1 MKRQLIP
8 LMALVLSGSAMAQV
22 GIGTKKPANSA
33 QLDIVS
39 PNKGVLLP
47 RIELIAENDR
57 APIIGEM
64 VESLLI
70 YHIGNSVLESGF
82 YYWENNKWKR
92 LQATDSVSDRMNN
105 SFTIGPNPDKNGE
118 ESLIITD
125 TKNHSVYL
133 SIASIANNEEF
144 IKNLVENQEFITQL
158 GDNIEFINQ
167 IINNEEFITNIIN
180 ELNNTYGNVGYDTTT
195 NQFFY
200 YDADGN
206 PVTIDISTLTNTK
219 IQSFVVDQANNV
231 LVITDTDN
239 TRFEVTLDELGA
251 AIANNEVFITELG
264 DNIEFINQITNNEEF
279 INNIINELN
288 NIYGNVGYDT
298 TTNQFF
304 YYDADGNP
312 VTIDI
317 STLTNTKIQSF
328 VVDQANNVLVI
339 TDTDNT
345 RFEVT
350 LDELGAAIAN
360 NEVFITELG
369 DNIEFINQITNN
381 EEFITNII
389 EELNNTYGNVG
400 YDTTT
405 NQFFYYDADG
415 NPVTIDISTL
425 TNTKIQSFVVD
436 QANNVLVITD
446 TDNTRFEVTL
456 DELGAAIANNE
467 VFITELGDNIEFINQ
482 ITNNEEFITNIIE
495 ELNNTYGNVGYDT
508 TTNQF
513 FYYDADGNPVTIDIS
528 TLTNTKIQSFVV
540 DQANNVLVIT
550 DTDNTRF
557 EVTLD
562 ELGAAIANNEVFIT
576 ELGDN
581 IEFINQI
588 TNNEE
593 FITNI
598 IEELNN
604 TYGNVGYD
612 TTTNQFFYYD
622 ADGNPVTI
630 DISTLTNTKIQS
642 FVVDQ
647 ANNVLVITDTDNT
660 RFEVTLDELGAAIA
674 NNEVFITEL
683 GDNIEFINQITNN
696 EEFITNIIEELNNT
710 YGNVGYDTTTNQF
723 FYYDADGNP
732 VTIDIST
739 LTNTKI
745 QSFVVDQANNVLVI
759 TDTDNT
765 RFEVTLDELGAAIA
779 NNEVFITELGDNI
792 EFINQITNNEE
803 FINNIINE
811 LNNTY
816 GNVGY
821 DTTTNQFFYYDADGN
836 PVTIDI
842 STLTNTK
849 IQSFVVDQANNVLV
863 ITDTDNTRFEVTLDE
878 LGAAIANNEVFITE
892 LGDNIEFINQITN
905 NEEFIN
911 NIINEL
917 NNTYGNVGYD
927 TTTNQFFYY
936 DADGNPVTIDISTL
950 TNTKIQSF
958 VVDQAN
964 NVLVITDTDNTRFE
978 VTLDDLGAAIAN
990 NDVFVTNLVENQEFI
1005 TQLVSNEEFITNI
1018 IEELKDTYGN
1028 VGYDTTTNQ
1037 FFYYDADGNPV
1048 TIDIS
1053 TLTNTKIQSFVVDQ
1067 ANNVLVITDTD
1078 NTRFE
1083 VTLDDLGAAIANND
1097 VFVTNLVENQE
1108 FITQLVSNEEFITNI
1123 IEELKDTYGNVGY
1136 DTTTNQ
1142 FFYYDADGN
1151 PVTID
1156 ISTLT
1161 NTKIQSFVVDQANNV
1176 LVITDTDNTRFEVT
1190 LDDLGAAIANND
1202 VFVTNLVE
1210 NQEFITQLVS
1220 NEEFITNIIEELK
1233 DTYG

>member
-990 NDVFVTNLVENQEFI
+990 NDVFVTNLVEN
-1005 TQLVSNEEFITNI
+1005 
-1018 IEELKDTYGN
+1018 
-1028 VGYDTTTNQ
+1028 
-1037 FFYYDADGNPV
+1037 
-1048 TIDIS
+1048 
-1053 TLTNTKIQSFVVDQ
+1053 
-1067 ANNVLVITDTD
+1067 
-1078 NTRFE
+1078 
-1083 VTLDDLGAAIANND
+1083 
-1097 VFVTNLVENQE
+1097 
-1108 FITQLVSNEEFITNI
+1108 
-1123 IEELKDTYGNVGY
+1123 
-1136 DTTTNQ
+1136 
-1142 FFYYDADGN
+1142 
-1151 PVTID
+1151 
-1156 ISTLT
+1156 
-1161 NTKIQSFVVDQANNV
+1161 
-1176 LVITDTDNTRFEVT
+1176 
-1190 LDDLGAAIANND
+1190 
-1202 VFVTNLVE
+1202 
-1210 NQEFITQLVS
+1210 
-1220 NEEFITNIIEELK
+1220 
-1233 DTYG
+1233 